1 MKTPPAITL
10 PQGVRDILLEE
21 SARIS
26 SIENAI
32 NKVFSAYGFERIIT
46 PTLEYL
52 DTLNLGLDRTLKD
65 KLVKFIEPST
75 GRVICMRPDI
85 TPQIARVAA
94 TRMRDTPRPLKLC
107 YNESVL
113 RLDTANASK
122 TTEILQLGAEYLS
135 DSPSAEIDAEMVVMA
150 LDSFKTLSIKEY
162 KIDLGDVGF
171 IRAVL
176 DRLKLSNDERAGV
189 KNAIA
194 IKDTSGLEALLDQMG
209 EAVPDDSRELL
220 IALTTL
226 YGEEDVIDKAL
237 SFPAANKTAK
247 AALKN
252 LKQVLAIIEKK
263 GYKDFVTIDL
273 GEVRGFDYYTGIIF
287 EGFARGV
294 GKPLLY
300 GGRYDDLVGRY
311 GFETA
316 STGFAFDVDRLL
328 TAIDHS

>member
-10 PQGVRDILLEE
+10 PQGVRDILPEE

-32 NKVFSAYGFERIIT
+32 GKVFSGYGFERVIT

-52 DTLNLGLDRTLKD
+52 DTLNLGLDKTLKD

-94 TRMRDTPRPLKLC
+94 TRMKDAPRPLKLC
-107 YNESVL
+107 YNESVI
-113 RLDTANASK
+113 RLDSSDATK

-135 DSPSAEIDAEMVVMA
+135 DSPDAEIDAEMIIMA
-150 LDSFKTLSIKEY
+150 LESFKALSIKEY

-176 DRLKLSNDERAGV
+176 DCLKLSNDERIGL
-189 KNAIA
+189 KNAIG
-194 IKDTSGLEALLDQMG
+194 IKDTSGLEALLDQLG

-226 YGEEDVIDKAL
+226 YGEDEVIEKAL
-237 SFPAANKTAK
+237 EYKGVNNAAK

-252 LKQVLAIIEKK
+252 LKRVLSIIDKK
-263 GYKDFVTIDL
+263 GYKDLVTIDL
-273 GEVRGFDYYTGIIF
+273 GEVRGFDYYTGIIY

-300 GGRYDDLVGRY
+300 GGRYDDLVGCY
-311 GFETA
+311 GFATA

-328 TAIDHS
+328 TAMDHS